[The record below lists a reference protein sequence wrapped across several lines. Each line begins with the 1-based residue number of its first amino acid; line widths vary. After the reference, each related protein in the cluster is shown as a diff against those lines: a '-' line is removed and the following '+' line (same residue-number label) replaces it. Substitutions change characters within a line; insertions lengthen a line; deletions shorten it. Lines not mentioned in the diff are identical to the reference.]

1 MVESFVILVSIIGA
15 FYLTK
20 TIFKF
25 INWIEVGKW
34 EF

>member
-1 MVESFVILVSIIGA
+1 MNESFVILVSIIGA

-20 TIFKF
+20 TIFKL
-25 INWIEVGKW
+25 INWIEAGKW